1 MLALDPLL
9 EQIVRD
15 LDAMGHRALITGGA
29 VRDALLGHEPKD
41 FDIEVYG
48 ITYDQLAH
56 FLGERGRV
64 DLVGKSFGVVKFEG
78 HDFSVPRRDSKIG
91 THHRHFLTTF
101 DPSITA
107 REAASRRDF
116 TINAMA
122 YDPITHEVLDF
133 FGGRE
138 DLHNRVLR
146 ATSAA
151 FSEDPLRV
159 LRGMQFAC
167 RFDLTLDPATAE
179 MSRSIAH
186 EYSTIAKERIAEE
199 FMKWAEK
206 APHPGRI
213 AEYLRGSGWMVH
225 FPEIERLFGVPQDP
239 ERPRQP
245 VDLRGIA
252 EVDRCALR

>member
-1 MLALDPLL
+1 MLALAPGL
-9 EQIVRD
+9 ENIVRD
-15 LDAMGHRALITGGA
+15 LDAMGYRALIAGGA

-48 ITYDQLAH
+48 ITYDGLAK
-56 FLGERGRV
+56 FLSERGRV

-78 HDFSVPRRDSKIG
+78 HDFSVPRRDSKTG
-91 THHRHFLTTF
+91 PHHRHFDVEF
-101 DPSITA
+101 DPSITP

-122 YDPITHEVLDF
+122 YDPIEKKLLDF

-138 DLHNRVLR
+138 DLEHRVLR
-146 ATSAA
+146 ATSSA

-167 RFDLTLDPATAE
+167 RFDLTLDAATGE

-186 EYSTIAKERIAEE
+186 EYPTLA
-199 FMKWAEK
+199 
-206 APHPGRI
+206 
-213 AEYLRGSGWMVH
+213 
-225 FPEIERLFGVPQDP
+225 
-239 ERPRQP
+239 
-245 VDLRGIA
+245 
-252 EVDRCALR
+252 